1 MAYSEELKTTA
12 ALLWRMGANAQE
24 IAETLAINTRWVVYK
39 WAEDEKWD
47 KQLSTHA
54 LIVKTARR
62 LNWLIDKPDKTEADY
77 RELDKLGDVLI
88 KEEKAEAYR
97 RGVNDASHNNTRGR
111 KPDQRNGEGKPRQKK
126 IKNDVSALT
135 AEAMQ
140 TVEDRIL
147 YPHQKIWI
155 QAGEHPDTYRQRF
168 ILKSRQIGATY
179 TFAWEAFK
187 HAVLKGH
194 NQIFISSTKAQA
206 EVFKAYIFLI
216 AKEHFE
222 IELSG
227 NPTKLSNN
235 AEICYLSPNS
245 NANSRSGDVYFDEV
259 FYTRQFDKMEAI
271 AKPMG
276 TLAQF
281 KHTYFG
287 APTAISHPAFTI
299 WSGERYTKF
308 HPTITINT
316 TNHADLHQGRKDPD
330 GFWRC
335 VATVDS
341 AISMGWDKVD
351 LEQLRLETPDP
362 ARFENIYRC
371 KFIDDTDS
379 VFKLGDLLECAVDP
393 LSWYP
398 DFDIA
403 NPDRPAGEL
412 PCSLGYDPAKD
423 GDNASITVLSIPQ
436 AYTEKFRLFEK
447 QRFRGLVA
455 AQQAQRIVGLCRK
468 YQVHYLDI
476 DKTGPGLFI
485 PDIVSDALIQ
495 AELPLPRIVE
505 TQYSDDVKTRM
516 VQKGINVIAQRR
528 FEYDENDHD
537 LPLAFMTIRQS
548 STKAGGGITYY
559 SVRTANTGHGD
570 EAWAVLHAMQVEG
583 MTSRSM
589 GNAGKG
595 SSVVFGD

>member
-1 MAYSEELKTTA
+1 MAYSKEQKDTA
-12 ALLWRMGANAQE
+12 ALLWRLGANAQE
-24 IAETLAINTRWVVYK
+24 IALELGLNSRWVVYK

-47 KQLSTHA
+47 KAFSTQA

-62 LNWLIDKPDKTEADY
+62 VNWLIEKAEKSEADY
-77 RELDKLGDVLI
+77 RELHQLGELLI

-97 RGVNDASHNNTRGR
+97 RGATESGQFSRAGR
-111 KPDQRNGEGKPRQKK
+111 KPDQRTGEGKPRQKK
-126 IKNDVSALT
+126 QKNDVSALS
-135 AEAMQ
+135 AEQLQAL
-140 TVEDRIL
+140 EEKLL
-147 YPHQKIWI
+147 YPHQLIWI
-155 QAGEHPDTYRQRF
+155 KAGEDPATYRQRF

-187 HAVLKGH
+187 NAVLKGH

-222 IELSG
+222 IELTG
-227 NPTKLSNN
+227 NPTKLSNG

-276 TLAQF
+276 TLQQY

-287 APTAISHPAFTI
+287 APTAISHPAYTI
-299 WSGERYTKF
+299 WSGERFTKY
-308 HPTITINT
+308 HPETQIEVSK
-316 TNHADLHQGRKDPD
+316 HADLFYGRKDPD

-335 VATVDS
+335 VTTVDS
-341 AISMGWDKVD
+341 AIEMGWDQVS

-362 ARFENIYRC
+362 VRFENIYRC

-379 VFKLGDLLECAVDP
+379 VFKLGDLLECGVDP

-398 DFDIA
+398 DFDR
-403 NPDRPAGEL
+403 NHPERPAGDL
-412 PCSLGYDPAKD
+412 PCALGYDPARD
-423 GDNASITVLSIPQ
+423 ADNASLAVLSIPQ
-436 AYTEKFRLFEK
+436 AFHEKFRLFAK

-455 AQQAQRIVGLCRK
+455 GQQAQRVVNLCRQFK
-468 YQVHYLDI
+468 IEYMDI

-485 PDIVSDALIQ
+485 PDIVLDALVQ
-495 AELPLPRIVE
+495 AELDIPRIVA
-505 TQYSDDVKTRM
+505 TQYSDESKTRL
-516 VQKGINVIAQRR
+516 VQKGLNVIAQRR

-548 STKAGGGITYY
+548 STPSGNSLTYY
-559 SVRTANTGHGD
+559 SVRTNTTGHGD
-570 EAWAVLHAMQVEG
+570 EAWAVLHAMQAEG
-583 MTSRSM
+583 VTSRSI
-589 GNAGKG
+589 GRAERG
-595 SSVVFGD
+595 SRVVFAD